1 MKLDNHTILGCL
13 ILVVTGGLVALGKLS
28 ADQWTS
34 TAQVIL
40 VTLVGGN
47 AITHTATQLA
57 ARGLPTATAVAP
69 PDPRVPMKFAPTSAP
84 PVPPSP
90 ASAKK

>member
-1 MKLDNHTILGCL
+1 MKLDMHTILGCL

-34 TAQVIL
+34 TAQL
-40 VTLVGGN
+40 VFVALVGGN

-57 ARGLPTATAVAP
+57 NRIPAAIVVPSAT
-69 PDPRVPMKFAPTSAP
+69 S
-84 PVPPSP
+84 SEP
-90 ASAKK
+90 AA